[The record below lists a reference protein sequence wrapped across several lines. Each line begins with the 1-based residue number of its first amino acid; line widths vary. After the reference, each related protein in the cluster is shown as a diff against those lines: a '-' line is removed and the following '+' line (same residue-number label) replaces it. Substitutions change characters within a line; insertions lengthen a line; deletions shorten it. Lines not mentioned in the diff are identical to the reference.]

1 MRGSTEVQSA
11 IQLLQDLL
19 VIGVVHL
26 DAGEDQ
32 VVEAAA
38 LVSQAQVLE
47 EDPPEDADL
56 PVKEAG
62 DRSDSL
68 LTINQPP
75 RHGLVMALVVIVAP
89 IDNVVPGTKGP
100 RKSPQ

>member
-47 EDPPEDADL
+47 EDPPKML
-56 PVKEAG
+56 
-62 DRSDSL
+62 
-68 LTINQPP
+68 I
-75 RHGLVMALVVIVAP
+75 
-89 IDNVVPGTKGP
+89 
-100 RKSPQ
+100 SP